1 MNSSQEQNLSE
12 KRAPAQAAE
21 DISRRLINTLK
32 DGGLKVTIDRI
43 DQPAY
48 MVNYNLEITWY
59 NEAARAWLGDF
70 DHLPEE
76 SKARHVLQHLSRGIY
91 GQRADNQSVFN
102 KLHWE
107 AGRARL
113 TGTAMAGTEG
123 VDRIDA
129 SRGPIMEFPV
139 HLRRQND
146 TEERYSTYVSYF
158 REGMLF
164 VYTPEL
170 QENDGLL
177 GILARRDEVIRD
189 LLKSHLPVLTDVAV
203 LVADLQ
209 DSTLICLE
217 LPPEEYFEL
226 INHMWAAMEPIF
238 RRYYGTHGKHV
249 GDGMVYYFFPQP
261 DCSYLLNAIRC
272 ASELRAEIRKISQ
285 SWQLRKNW
293 GHTLKLKIGLHEG
306 SEWLGT
312 FHIDS
317 KVEFTVLGDTIN
329 HASRLSDFA
338 RGGTIWASKSMMSK
352 LVPEDRRKLRYGIR
366 RRDAEGVETLVEATF
381 SPVSALIDPDRHGKK
396 LKDIGG
402 LPVTEI
408 VEVIG

>member
-1 MNSSQEQNLSE
+1 MTMSQQHTTESTQS
-12 KRAPAQAAE
+12 AE
-21 DISRRLINTLK
+21 DISRRLISTIK
-32 DGGLKVTIDRI
+32 DGGLRVTIDRI

-70 DHLPEE
+70 ERLPEE
-76 SKARHVLQHLSRGIY
+76 SKARHVLQHLARGIF

-113 TGTAMAGTEG
+113 AGTAMAGMTQMQEAG
-123 VDRIDA
+123 TA
-129 SRGPIMEFPV
+129 KGPISEYPIN
-139 HLRRQND
+139 LRRGDNA
-146 TEERYSTYVSYF
+146 EEYYSAYISYF

-164 VYTPEL
+164 VYQPGRQQNGT
-170 QENDGLL
+170 LL
-177 GILARRDEVIRD
+177 DVLANRDEVIRD
-189 LLKSHLPVLTDVAV
+189 LLKNHLPVLTDLAV

-209 DSTLICLE
+209 SSTMICVQ

-226 INHMWAAMEPIF
+226 INNMWAAMEPIF

-249 GDGMVYYFFPQP
+249 GDGLVYYFFPQP
-261 DCSYLLNAIRC
+261 DCSYLLNAVRC
-272 ASELRAEIRKISQ
+272 ASELRAEMRKISQ

-293 GHTLKLKIGLHEG
+293 GIDLKLKIGLHEG
-306 SEWLGT
+306 TEWLGT

-329 HASRLSDFA
+329 HAARLSDFA
-338 RGGTIWASKSMMSK
+338 AGNTIWASKSLVSK
-352 LVPEDRRKLRYGIR
+352 LIPEERRKLRYGIR
-366 RRDAEGVETLVEATF
+366 RRDADGLETLVEATF
-381 SPVSALIDPDRHGKK
+381 SPVSALVDHDHHGKK
-396 LKDIGG
+396 MRDIAGMA
-402 LPVTEI
+402 VTEI
-408 VEVIG
+408 VEVSNPS

>member
-1 MNSSQEQNLSE
+1 MSEQNITE
-12 KRAPAQAAE
+12 PAQLAE
-21 DISRRLINTLK
+21 DISRRLISSIK
-32 DGGLKVTIDRI
+32 DSGLRVTIDRI

-59 NEAARAWLGDF
+59 NEAARVWLGDF
-70 DHLPEE
+70 DRLPEE
-76 SKARHVLQHLSRGIY
+76 SRARHVLQHLARGVF

-113 TGTAMAGTEG
+113 AGTAMAGTET
-123 VDRIDA
+123 A
-129 SRGPIMEFPV
+129 SESPTNKGPVSEFSIR
-139 HLRRQND
+139 LRRND
-146 TEERYSTYVSYF
+146 SRDERYSAYVSYF

-164 VYTPEL
+164 VYAPDEQDDESVL
-170 QENDGLL
+170 NM
-177 GILARRDEVIRD
+177 LARRDEVIRD
-189 LLKSHLPVLTDVAV
+189 LLKNHLPVLMDMSV

-209 DSTLICLE
+209 NSTTICLQ

-226 INHMWAAMEPIF
+226 INQMWAAMEPIF

-261 DCSYLLNAIRC
+261 DCSYLLNAVRC
-272 ASELRAEIRKISQ
+272 ASELRTEMRKISQ

-293 GHTLKLKIGLHEG
+293 GIELKLKIGLHEG
-306 SEWLGT
+306 TEWLGT

-329 HASRLSDFA
+329 HAARLSDFA
-338 RGGTIWASKSMMSK
+338 SGNTIWASKSLVSK
-352 LVPEDRRKLRYGIR
+352 LAPEERRKLRYGIR
-366 RRDAEGVETLVEATF
+366 RRDSDGIETLIEATF
-381 SPVSALIDPDRHGKK
+381 APVSALVNQDHHGKK
-396 LKDIGG
+396 MRDIGG
-402 LPVTEI
+402 MAVTEI
-408 VEVIG
+408 MEVSS

>member
-1 MNSSQEQNLSE
+1 MSAQNISE
-12 KRAPAQAAE
+12 PIQTAE
-21 DISRRLINTLK
+21 DISRRLISSIK
-32 DGGLKVTIDRI
+32 DGGLRVTIDRI

-70 DHLPEE
+70 ERLPEE
-76 SKARHVLQHLSRGIY
+76 SKARHVLQHLARGVF

-113 TGTAMAGTEG
+113 AGTAMAGGLEAAG
-123 VDRIDA
+123 VA
-129 SRGPIMEFPV
+129 TKGPISEFPV
-139 HLRRQND
+139 RLRRGD
-146 TEERYSTYVSYF
+146 ESEDRYSAYISYF

-164 VYTPEL
+164 VYQPDL
-170 QENDGLL
+170 HVNDTVLDL
-177 GILARRDEVIRD
+177 LARRDEVIRD
-189 LLKSHLPVLTDVAV
+189 LLKNHLPVLTDVAV

-209 DSTLICLE
+209 SSTMICLQ

-226 INHMWAAMEPIF
+226 INQMWAAMEPVF

-261 DCSYLLNAIRC
+261 DCSYLLNAVRC

-293 GHTLKLKIGLHEG
+293 GIDLKLKIGLHEG
-306 SEWLGT
+306 TEWLGT

-329 HASRLSDFA
+329 HAARLSDFA
-338 RGGTIWASKSMMSK
+338 AGNTIWASKSLISK
-352 LVPEDRRKLRYGIR
+352 LIPDERRKLRYGIR
-366 RRDAEGVETLVEATF
+366 RRDSEGVETLVEATF
-381 SPVSALIDPDRHGKK
+381 SPVSALHDTTRHGEK
-396 LKDIGG
+396 LRDIGG
-402 LPVTEI
+402 MAVAEI
-408 VEVIG
+408 VEVSN